1 MSGQRTN
8 AGYPIRLVLFTLTF
22 ALISMAPVRSR
33 AQGCSLCKD
42 ATAGSAPH
50 AREGLRKG
58 ILVLG
63 LPAGAI
69 FLTILVV
76 ARKMQPREPES

>member
-1 MSGQRTN
+1 MGRQRRT
-8 AGYPIRLVLFTLTF
+8 AGNMIRLAFFTLIF
-22 ALISMAPVRSR
+22 ALLCIAPAKSH

-63 LPAGAI
+63 IPAGAI
-69 FLTILVV
+69 FLTILAV
-76 ARKMQPREPES
+76 ARKMQPRERES